1 MVKVFTLSSDA
12 IDCSCLQDDG
22 SLAIGA
28 PGYRAW
34 TGAGFVYNGS
44 GMSPVTVAS
53 GDSLVSYG
61 GMSVGQARVTNPDKP
76 GTNAVQVL
84 HAALNSLML

>member
-1 MVKVFTLSSDA
+1 MSSEA

-28 PGYRAW
+28 PGYQAW
-34 TGAGFVYNGS
+34 TGAGFVYGGS

-61 GMSVGQARVTNPDKP
+61 GMSVGQARVTNTDKS
-76 GTNAVQVL
+76 GTDTVQVL
-84 HAALNSLML
+84 HATLNSLML